1 LARNDYEV
9 RYGKDRFISLW
20 EALIVDFSYLPLDF
34 TSLLAIAAG
43 LGWASGI
50 RLYGAVFV
58 VGLAG
63 RLGWVLL
70 PEGLRVLEHPWILG
84 VSGLMLLVE
93 FLADKVLV
101 IDSMWDGVHTF
112 VRIPAGA
119 ALAGMAFG
127 GQGIEWQA
135 AMALLGGTIAAGTH
149 FTKAGGR
156 AMINASPEPF
166 SNIGMSLGEDAIVL
180 TGLWLIFAHP
190 AVMLGCL
197 LLFVI
202 LIAWLLP
209 KCWRGVSSLVG
220 RLLMPRSKP
229 KAMENEPR

>member
-1 LARNDYEV
+1 V
-9 RYGKDRFISLW
+9 HRFISLW
-20 EALIVDFSYLPLDF
+20 EAPIVDFSYLPLDF

-93 FLADKVLV
+93 FLADKVPV
-101 IDSMWDGVHTF
+101 IDSMWDGLHTF

-127 GQGIEWQA
+127 GQGIEWQV

-166 SNIGMSLGEDAIVL
+166 SNIGMSLGEDALVL
-180 TGLWLIFAHP
+180 AGLWLIFAHP
-190 AVMLGCL
+190 VAMLGCL

-209 KCWRGVSSLVG
+209 KCWRGVSGLVG

-229 KAMENEPR
+229 KEMEHEPR